1 MSDNQNSTRDISKA
15 LSTFC
20 LLSGEYAKRLKENEL
35 LPEDYGQRLLDA
47 LSQTIREARQEV
59 GHEHVSQYVAWLERI
74 HAQFERSLKGTA
86 GRLGNDLPEAW
97 EPDY

>member
-35 LPEDYGQRLLDA
+35 QPEDYGQRLLDA
-47 LSQTIREARQEV
+47 LSQTIREARQEA

-74 HAQFERSLKGTA
+74 QAQFLRSFEGEPSA
-86 GRLGNDLPEAW
+86 HQDDLPEAW
-97 EPDY
+97 AP